1 MAGRPEYPEP
11 GTRSDG
17 EPNDGLRRWI
27 KIIGLVVLVVVL
39 VVIALMLTGGGGH
52 TPPPGAH

>member
-1 MAGRPEYPEP
+1 MASPSEYPDR
-11 GTRSDG
+11 GTRPDRESSDG
-17 EPNDGLRRWI
+17 PGRWF
-27 KIIGLVVLVVVL
+27 KVVGIAILVVVL